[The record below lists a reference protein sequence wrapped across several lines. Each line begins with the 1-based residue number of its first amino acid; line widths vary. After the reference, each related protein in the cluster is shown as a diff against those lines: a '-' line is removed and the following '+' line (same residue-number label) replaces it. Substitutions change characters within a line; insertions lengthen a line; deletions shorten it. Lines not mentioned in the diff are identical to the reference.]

1 MVDPSVL
8 RGWDHETEIWARVRP
23 SPSTYELVP
32 QGVAVCG
39 GSSGTAA
46 SPPAPA
52 PAPVPAEVLIF
63 LAIVCGSAAAVER
76 GNAPTS
82 RVGAFRA
89 KLESTI
95 AAIDEALV
103 AEELIRL
110 REAPRAQPPELRVV
124 EGGRAR

>member
-39 GSSGTAA
+39 GSSGT
-46 SPPAPA
+46 
-52 PAPVPAEVLIF
+52 AEVLIF